1 MLDEDQ
7 KIAFELANGHNL
19 IISGQAG
26 TGKSFLLKYIV
37 KDQREKQKNVAI
49 VCSTGI
55 ASTLYEEFG
64 AKTLHKWA
72 GIEDRR
78 HLNEEIIHL
87 VQSDERFM
95 SVKHNIQTTDL
106 LIIDEVSMVSA
117 KTFNKVEV
125 LCRKVRDN
133 NKYFGGIQVILSG
146 DFYQLPPVPNKIIGD
161 SGSHCFKLPWFD
173 DCFPH
178 KVQLN
183 IIHRQSETALI
194 QCINALEKGEVSNE
208 NVAFLNSLDRPLPN
222 EDTAVHLYARNY
234 DVDIFNYNKLQQLQ
248 GDLKTYKS
256 TDVGSDFYL
265 RKFLAPKNLGLK
277 VGCHVMLVRNLS
289 DTLVNG
295 LCGTVTQLNSDSV
308 DVKFIISNKL
318 STVTLK
324 PVVFT
329 TYDPAD
335 KEYLAKRTQI
345 PLKLAYAITIH
356 KAQGMSLKRVVVNC
370 EYCFQP
376 GQIGVAVGRAEQVE
390 GLRENNGEKNDD
402 SDSDS
407 DDNDDDDDSNDNTC
421 TYAIDD
427 NFNSDSDFSDSEI
440 EKLEVLDSFIETN
453 VLTKDQSSSQAKA
466 AIDSVFNE
474 YVGSHLENDMKSF
487 KMTILEKFSIFDEW
501 YQSQIS
507 IIEDIG
513 LISLPEGEK
522 NYTAKQQH
530 DFFMKFHKH
539 LNSEEYVNSV
549 KSTIS
554 MYSKDEGTSAIYYQ
568 FMTAILFYLERRFF
582 EDLPSHLNLQ
592 EPESIKNIPTSDEL
606 SSPARGKIR
615 YISGYVLAKLKHNL
629 SIKIRNSLF
638 AVGSESKIAKL
649 QDQMNILS
657 SLCSSYDVLLNS
669 SIDPES
675 LEETKRKQNER
686 ESLTNITDVSFSQF
700 RRDYLTFL
708 KKEKGKA
715 LRKKVSEK
723 SKKVVKSFNMQF
735 LIEDKSKDK
744 EGSHLRLK
752 SELMQ
757 NEKFLSENSFTKK
770 ELLMLCLMYNVKIST
785 QKRKEEISSELGKA
799 ILKSDFIPYPDKSDV
814 SGTGAKPISN
824 IIVSAAQTMD
834 SEVPGPSNVH
844 VASTSTGSLASEL
857 QPTIQNKDKIQSN
870 KRKTSRRGKGKGKGK
885 SRKKNIP
892 ISDESDDKCTV
903 CNKPDIGNEDWI
915 CCDACTLWYH
925 RDCANL
931 QDDEIWTS
939 LSEEGAVF
947 TCPLC
952 Q

>member
-133 NKYFGGIQVILSG
+133 NKYFGGIQFQIKLLEILVATV
-146 DFYQLPPVPNKIIGD
+146 L
-161 SGSHCFKLPWFD
+161 KLPWFD

-356 KAQGMSLKRVVVNC
+356 KAQDMSLKRVVVNC
-370 EYCFQP
+370 EYCF
-376 GQIGVAVGRAEQVE
+376 
-390 GLRENNGEKNDD
+390 
-402 SDSDS
+402 
-407 DDNDDDDDSNDNTC
+407 
-421 TYAIDD
+421 
-427 NFNSDSDFSDSEI
+427 
-440 EKLEVLDSFIETN
+440 
-453 VLTKDQSSSQAKA
+453 
-466 AIDSVFNE
+466 
-474 YVGSHLENDMKSF
+474 
-487 KMTILEKFSIFDEW
+487 
-501 YQSQIS
+501 
-507 IIEDIG
+507 
-513 LISLPEGEK
+513 
-522 NYTAKQQH
+522 
-530 DFFMKFHKH
+530 
-539 LNSEEYVNSV
+539 
-549 KSTIS
+549 
-554 MYSKDEGTSAIYYQ
+554 
-568 FMTAILFYLERRFF
+568 
-582 EDLPSHLNLQ
+582 
-592 EPESIKNIPTSDEL
+592 
-606 SSPARGKIR
+606 
-615 YISGYVLAKLKHNL
+615 
-629 SIKIRNSLF
+629 
-638 AVGSESKIAKL
+638 
-649 QDQMNILS
+649 
-657 SLCSSYDVLLNS
+657 
-669 SIDPES
+669 
-675 LEETKRKQNER
+675 
-686 ESLTNITDVSFSQF
+686 
-700 RRDYLTFL
+700 
-708 KKEKGKA
+708 
-715 LRKKVSEK
+715 
-723 SKKVVKSFNMQF
+723 
-735 LIEDKSKDK
+735 
-744 EGSHLRLK
+744 
-752 SELMQ
+752 
-757 NEKFLSENSFTKK
+757 
-770 ELLMLCLMYNVKIST
+770 
-785 QKRKEEISSELGKA
+785 
-799 ILKSDFIPYPDKSDV
+799 
-814 SGTGAKPISN
+814 KP
-824 IIVSAAQTMD
+824 
-834 SEVPGPSNVH
+834 
-844 VASTSTGSLASEL
+844 
-857 QPTIQNKDKIQSN
+857 
-870 KRKTSRRGKGKGKGK
+870 
-885 SRKKNIP
+885 
-892 ISDESDDKCTV
+892 
-903 CNKPDIGNEDWI
+903 
-915 CCDACTLWYH
+915 
-925 RDCANL
+925 
-931 QDDEIWTS
+931 
-939 LSEEGAVF
+939 
-947 TCPLC
+947 
-952 Q
+952 

>member
-7 KIAFELANGHNL
+7 KITFELANGHNL

-26 TGKSFLLKYIV
+26 TGKSFLIKYIV

-55 ASTLYEEFG
+55 ASTLYEELG

-277 VGCHVMLVRNLS
+277 
-289 DTLVNG
+289 
-295 LCGTVTQLNSDSV
+295 
-308 DVKFIISNKL
+308 
-318 STVTLK
+318 
-324 PVVFT
+324 
-329 TYDPAD
+329 
-335 KEYLAKRTQI
+335 
-345 PLKLAYAITIH
+345 
-356 KAQGMSLKRVVVNC
+356 
-370 EYCFQP
+370 
-376 GQIGVAVGRAEQVE
+376 
-390 GLRENNGEKNDD
+390 
-402 SDSDS
+402 
-407 DDNDDDDDSNDNTC
+407 
-421 TYAIDD
+421 
-427 NFNSDSDFSDSEI
+427 
-440 EKLEVLDSFIETN
+440 
-453 VLTKDQSSSQAKA
+453 
-466 AIDSVFNE
+466 
-474 YVGSHLENDMKSF
+474 
-487 KMTILEKFSIFDEW
+487 
-501 YQSQIS
+501 
-507 IIEDIG
+507 
-513 LISLPEGEK
+513 
-522 NYTAKQQH
+522 
-530 DFFMKFHKH
+530 
-539 LNSEEYVNSV
+539 
-549 KSTIS
+549 
-554 MYSKDEGTSAIYYQ
+554 
-568 FMTAILFYLERRFF
+568 
-582 EDLPSHLNLQ
+582 

-686 ESLTNITDVSFSQF
+686 ESLTNITDVTFDFFSKLETLCRQK
-700 RRDYLTFL
+700 LSHINL
-708 KKEKGKA
+708 VEHGKKIYSA
-715 LRKKVSEK
+715 MSQ
-723 SKKVVKSFNMQF
+723 M
-735 LIEDKSKDK
+735 
-744 EGSHLRLK
+744 
-752 SELMQ
+752 
-757 NEKFLSENSFTKK
+757 KF
-770 ELLMLCLMYNVKIST
+770 
-785 QKRKEEISSELGKA
+785 
-799 ILKSDFIPYPDKSDV
+799 
-814 SGTGAKPISN
+814 
-824 IIVSAAQTMD
+824 
-834 SEVPGPSNVH
+834 
-844 VASTSTGSLASEL
+844 
-857 QPTIQNKDKIQSN
+857 
-870 KRKTSRRGKGKGKGK
+870 
-885 SRKKNIP
+885 
-892 ISDESDDKCTV
+892 
-903 CNKPDIGNEDWI
+903 
-915 CCDACTLWYH
+915 
-925 RDCANL
+925 
-931 QDDEIWTS
+931 
-939 LSEEGAVF
+939 
-947 TCPLC
+947 
-952 Q
+952 